1 LFLSAGELSLADHM
15 AEGMKRTRAGQETR
29 MADIPADAGC
39 GRGAFETLHHFEDG
53 AEFSRALTTL
63 TGNFYGA
70 TGREWLQWLVTH
82 ADTLKARIKQ
92 AAAAFVR
99 ALVPEAA
106 SGQVHRVGM
115 RFALVG
121 AAGELATEAGLT
133 GWPKGEAERAARACF
148 NAWLAA
154 RGGIENGEVMS
165 MTRQVRLF
173 LEANGE
179 GRFTWWHRAMD
190 DHNAK
195 TGMRA
200 GFRCLVT
207 DTGERI
213 TSNSKHAVHLGDTIE
228 VHDAEKSTSEFY
240 IFPEVFTS
248 EVCKGFDHKAVCKVL
263 KEHGCLVTEE
273 GHYAKSVRLPGIGK
287 TRCYQI
293 NSKIFSID
301 EN

>member
-1 LFLSAGELSLADHM
+1 MHIVQKGFELIGCEGALLGLRLSSSPRARNLLTQYIQ
-15 AEGMKRTRAGQETR
+15 TRDPQDFATCTDRIGWHGTSFVL
-29 MADIPADAGC
+29 P
-39 GRGAFETLHHFEDG
+39 H
-53 AEFSRALTTL
+53 TTI
-63 TGNFYGA
+63 TN
-70 TGREWLQWLVTH
+70 TDERLVFQSE
-82 ADTLKARIKQ
+82 AAMENTLKARIKQ

-301 EN
+301 E